1 MLPATAPGLSC
12 SDSTVPAKCLK
23 ISSIR
28 REGANVKTQPLAQA
42 QHVAA
47 SKFSFDRK
55 SWAKKLVA
63 ALAVGCPA
71 QWRVEALSEFF
82 PEAVGQL
89 ACLFWG
95 AGKAMQ
101 GGGEVFQL
109 IPFPS
114 VLMSPY

>member
-1 MLPATAPGLSC
+1 M
-12 SDSTVPAKCLK
+12 
-23 ISSIR
+23 
-28 REGANVKTQPLAQA
+28 QPLAQA
-42 QHVAA
+42 QHIAA

-55 SWAKKLVA
+55 SWAKKSVA

-71 QWRVEALSEFF
+71 QWRVEALSELS

-95 AGKAMQ
+95 AGKAKQ

-109 IPFPS
+109 IAFPS
-114 VLMSPY
+114 VLVFPY